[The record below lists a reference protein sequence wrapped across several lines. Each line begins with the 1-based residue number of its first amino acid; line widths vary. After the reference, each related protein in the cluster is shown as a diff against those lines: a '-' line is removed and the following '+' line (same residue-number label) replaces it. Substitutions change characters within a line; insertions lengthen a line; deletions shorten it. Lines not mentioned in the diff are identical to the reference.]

1 MRSKRPVKKPQ
12 PEMGRLR
19 IIGGQWRGRVLQ
31 FPDVAGLRPT
41 GDRIRETLFNWLT
54 GYLPEARCLDLFSG
68 SGVLALEALSRGA
81 SEVYAIELDKRAA
94 QTIRHHAATLGTQ
107 SLKVYSD
114 DALSFLEKGNTSSPY
129 DIVFIDPPF
138 AQELAGECAAL
149 LEAGNWLSPN
159 AWIYVEADK
168 HLATSTVPD
177 NWQLHREKKAGLVVY
192 RLYQRCLNEES

>member
-1 MRSKRPVKKPQ
+1 MRAVRPGKNKPTD
-12 PEMGRLR
+12 MGKLR

-41 GDRIRETLFNWLT
+41 GDRIRETLFNWLM
-54 GYLPEARCLDLFSG
+54 GYVAEARCLDLFSG
-68 SGVLALEALSRGA
+68 SGALALEALSRGA
-81 SEVYAIELDKRAA
+81 QSVCAIELDKRAA

-114 DALSFLEKGNTSSPY
+114 DALSFLAKGNAGEPF

-138 AQELAGECAAL
+138 AAELAGRCATL
-149 LEAGNWLSPN
+149 LEEGGWLCPQ

-168 HLATSTVPD
+168 NLSAQQVPA
-177 NWQLHREKKAGLVVY
+177 NWEEFREKTAGTVVY
-192 RLYQRCLNEES
+192 KLYQRQPIDQS